1 MPNRAQ
7 VIKKF
12 SRRDAV
18 RYGEVKKKKKNTE
31 QKNNRLN
38 KPERVETGRDGE
50 KNSCW

>member
-7 VIKKF
+7 VIKKY
-12 SRRDAV
+12 SRTDAV
-18 RYGEVKKKKKNTE
+18 KQEVKKKQGTKK
-31 QKNNRLN
+31 NRLN